1 MLHNFKNLSLI
12 QIANFKNFK
21 FYGKKN
27 YIKKYLISYYNNIYQ
42 TFW

>member
-21 FYGKKN
+21 FYGKKTTL
-27 YIKKYLISYYNNIYQ
+27 KNI
-42 TFW
+42 